1 MDETNYMR
9 KTIQGNPML
18 WKFLGVFLVVFFIF
32 AVFLYVIDFVPE
44 APKQTAQSER
54 STSSTD
60 ALPIVNAVQ
69 ELPAEDPVR
78 IVAPTVGIDTA
89 VGNPISVSNEV
100 LDNALLKGAVR
111 YPDSALLG
119 ENARMYIFGH
129 QSYLPVVHNQ
139 AFKAFNGLQKLK
151 VGDEIT
157 VYSASAL
164 YHYRVSTV
172 KHVTADQGVIELG
185 SGDRTLT
192 LSTCDSFGTKS
203 DRYIVTAQFVS
214 REALIH
220 S

>member
-1 MDETNYMR
+1 
-9 KTIQGNPML
+9 
-18 WKFLGVFLVVFFIF
+18 
-32 AVFLYVIDFVPE
+32 
-44 APKQTAQSER
+44 
-54 STSSTD
+54 
-60 ALPIVNAVQ
+60 
-69 ELPAEDPVR
+69 
-78 IVAPTVGIDTA
+78 
-89 VGNPISVSNEV
+89 
-100 LDNALLKGAVR
+100 VR